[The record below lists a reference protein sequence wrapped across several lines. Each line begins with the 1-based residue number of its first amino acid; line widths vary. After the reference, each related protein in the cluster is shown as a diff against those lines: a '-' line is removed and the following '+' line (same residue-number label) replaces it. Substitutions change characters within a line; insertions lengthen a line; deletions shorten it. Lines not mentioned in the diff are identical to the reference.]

1 MSVKRPPF
9 YVKAQEILLRTVLGS
24 KGYDLPFGS
33 DADRGYLLLLVG
45 LMSFLAVLA
54 CAGTLSL
61 HAMTQRW
68 SSGLENKITIE
79 IKAEDRD
86 GTMLSPETIR
96 LETEKI
102 TEMLQ
107 KNPAVKS
114 FEALQEKE
122 IKKLVSPW
130 LGEDFSLEDIPLPG
144 LIAVELNVSSPEALE
159 KLTGSIK
166 KLSPTARVD
175 THREWL
181 QDILRFTGTLQ
192 WIALF
197 VALIVTLTTVTAIS
211 SGVKSRMAVHKDQVE
226 ILHLIGASDKYIA
239 RQFQWH
245 AIIIALLGSILGTAA
260 GLGMATFIL
269 LLSGQSGTSLI
280 PQISL
285 DSTSML
291 IFIFLP
297 VIASIISGVT
307 ARFTVLRTLSLMP

>member
-197 VALIVTLTTVTAIS
+197 VALIVALTTVTAIS

>member
-1 MSVKRPPF
+1 MN
-9 YVKAQEILLRTVLGS
+9 Y
-24 KGYDLPFGS
+24 
-33 DADRGYLLLLVG
+33 
-45 LMSFLAVLA
+45 
-54 CAGTLSL
+54 
-61 HAMTQRW
+61 
-68 SSGLENKITIE
+68 
-79 IKAEDRD
+79 
-86 GTMLSPETIR
+86 TIR

-197 VALIVTLTTVTAIS
+197 VALIVALTTVTAIS